1 MPKIHVLDRATAEL
15 IAAGE
20 VVERPAS
27 AMKELIE
34 NAIDAGAKHITAEIE
49 RGGVSLMRVT
59 DDGCGIAK
67 DDVKVAFLRHAT
79 SKIQTEADLDAIGT
93 LGFRGEALAAISAV
107 SRVRLITR
115 RTEDEIGTLYELS
128 GGAGGELSEIGCAAG
143 TVIEV
148 RDLFYNTP
156 ARMKFLKKDMK
167 EGANVS
173 AMLERMALS
182 HPEIAFKLIKD
193 GKVTLSTQGNGDL
206 KDAVYSV
213 LGRDIAL
220 GTLPI
225 HYEGQGVTVEGLI
238 CKPFKCRP
246 NRNLQIVFL
255 NGRFVKSG
263 TVMAALDVGY
273 KNSAMVGKF
282 PYCVLNISMPYEAV
296 DVNVHPAKT
305 EVRFAD
311 ESRVFDAVR
320 FGVRA
325 ALAADTSRPEM
336 NVSKEKAQIRMTS
349 QEFLRE
355 ISGDKKPI
363 SARSVGQSLPLPM
376 DDKKILLNAEKPPLN
391 AGGTREATDL
401 ASAADGQLASASKSI
416 AADRPTADLTN
427 SSTPNPA
434 AKKSDGEIPLGTTFM
449 DGEGNAAT
457 FNAGDHHLYSNQ
469 FPNVDIDVV
478 VDEEEPSKKEYPIY
492 EVSSG
497 VNAPQKE
504 TPQSLAHKME
514 LSALFDGDL
523 NPKSADTEERF
534 LEISSDEALTKTPEE
549 LKTMAYREPEDL
561 KNGQSGTQNGSTPN
575 ADLSAAADDTP
586 LIPKTARFIGELFRT
601 YILAEYEGKLILID
615 KHATHERMLFEQQK
629 SAHRAESQ
637 MLAFPETIN
646 LSANEYATLLDNL
659 PALSG
664 AGFELEDFGDGAV
677 VLRAVPSML
686 ALENHAGLLSEIAE
700 SLQKTG
706 SVTAEKLDHIYHTVA
721 CKAACKAGYVSSDVQ
736 LIKLME
742 EALYNPK
749 IRYCPHGRPVAIEIS
764 GREIEKM
771 FGRLG

>member
-156 ARMKFLKKDMK
+156 ARMKFLKNDMK

-391 AGGTREATDL
+391 AGGTREATDP
-401 ASAADGQLASASKSI
+401 ASATDGQLASASKTI

-561 KNGQSGTQNGSTPN
+561 KNGQSGTQNGSAPN
-575 ADLSAAADDTP
+575 ADLSAADDDTP

>member
-115 RTEDEIGTLYELS
+115 RKEDELGTLYELS
-128 GGAGGELSEIGCAAG
+128 GGAEGEVSEIGCAVG

-156 ARMKFLKKDMK
+156 ARMKFLKKDVK

-225 HYEGQGVTVEGLI
+225 HYEGQGVTVKGLI

-325 ALAADTSRPEM
+325 ALAADTSRPQI
-336 NVSKEKAQIRMTS
+336 NISKEKAQIRMTS

-355 ISGDKKPI
+355 ISGEKRSI
-363 SARSVGQSLPLPM
+363 SAQSVGQSLPLPM
-376 DDKKILLNAEKPPLN
+376 DDKKIPLNAEKPPLN
-391 AGGTREATDL
+391 VGGTGA
-401 ASAADGQLASASKSI
+401 AVGKPAADGQSASAAESI
-416 AADRPTADLTN
+416 AAERPSADLTN
-427 SSTPNPA
+427 SSMPNPA
-434 AKKSDGEIPLGTTFM
+434 AKKSGGEIPLGTTFM
-449 DGEGNAAT
+449 DGEGNGAAT
-457 FNAGDHHLYSNQ
+457 FNAGDHHLYGNQ

-478 VDEEEPSKKEYPIY
+478 VDEEEASKKEYPIY

-523 NPKSADTEERF
+523 NPKGADTEEQF

-549 LKTMAYREPEDL
+549 LKTMAYRDPENS
-561 KNGQSGTQNGSTPN
+561 KNGQSGTQNDGAPN
-575 ADLSAAADDTP
+575 ADLSAADDDTP

-601 YILAEYEGKLILID
+601 YILAEYEGRLILID

-637 MLAFPETIN
+637 ILAFPETVN
-646 LSANEYATLLDNL
+646 LSADEYATLLENL
-659 PALSG
+659 PALSE

-686 ALENHAGLLSEIAE
+686 APEDHAGLLSEIAE

>member
-156 ARMKFLKKDMK
+156 ARMKFLKNDMK

-391 AGGTREATDL
+391 AGGTREATDP
-401 ASAADGQLASASKSI
+401 ASATDGQLASASKTI

-534 LEISSDEALTKTPEE
+534 LEIS
-549 LKTMAYREPEDL
+549 
-561 KNGQSGTQNGSTPN
+561 
-575 ADLSAAADDTP
+575 
-586 LIPKTARFIGELFRT
+586 
-601 YILAEYEGKLILID
+601 
-615 KHATHERMLFEQQK
+615 
-629 SAHRAESQ
+629 
-637 MLAFPETIN
+637 
-646 LSANEYATLLDNL
+646 
-659 PALSG
+659 
-664 AGFELEDFGDGAV
+664 
-677 VLRAVPSML
+677 
-686 ALENHAGLLSEIAE
+686 
-700 SLQKTG
+700 
-706 SVTAEKLDHIYHTVA
+706 
-721 CKAACKAGYVSSDVQ
+721 
-736 LIKLME
+736 
-742 EALYNPK
+742 
-749 IRYCPHGRPVAIEIS
+749 
-764 GREIEKM
+764 
-771 FGRLG
+771 

>member
-156 ARMKFLKKDMK
+156 ARMKFLKNDMK

-225 HYEGQGVTVEGLI
+225 HYEGQGITVEGLI

-391 AGGTREATDL
+391 AGGTREATDP
-401 ASAADGQLASASKSI
+401 ASATDGQLASASKTI

-561 KNGQSGTQNGSTPN
+561 KNGQSGTQNGSAPN
-575 ADLSAAADDTP
+575 ADLSAADDDTP

>member
-156 ARMKFLKKDMK
+156 ARMKFLKNDMK

-391 AGGTREATDL
+391 AGGTREATDP
-401 ASAADGQLASASKSI
+401 ASATDGQLASASKTI

-561 KNGQSGTQNGSTPN
+561 KNGQSGTQNGSAPN
-575 ADLSAAADDTP
+575 ADLSAADDDTP

-771 FGRLG
+771 FFRR